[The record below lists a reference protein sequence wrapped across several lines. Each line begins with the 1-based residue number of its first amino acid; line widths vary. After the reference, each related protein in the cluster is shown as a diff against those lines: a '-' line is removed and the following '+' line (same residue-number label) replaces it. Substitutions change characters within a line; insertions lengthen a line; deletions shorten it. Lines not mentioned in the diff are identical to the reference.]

1 MMEMLKQ
8 VIFEMKHQKMMT
20 WVSTGGIALS
30 IFLVMVFFMVDKLS
44 TVEVAPESN
53 RSRMLYGGQYELGW
67 HDNPYLYKCGSM
79 SLKNAKKI
87 YSGLQGVEK
96 IAFTSDIILPKYIGL
111 PGKVSYPL
119 DINTTDAEF
128 WKMYDFNFISGK
140 PFDEASVKSG
150 VKVAVIT
157 QSVAR
162 KLFESDDV
170 IGKQISI
177 DQVPYTVVGV
187 IKDVIQ
193 SMKATYSMVYIPL
206 PLSEQININ
215 EFGNIMIHVLMKK
228 GVKEDEIRDQVKA
241 RFDRLIKEYAKDSI
255 KLFYRGQPY
264 NAEVFGKFEI
274 RGNATPGISIYRKK
288 QFVTYTILLLLPAI
302 NLCCIMRGRLRHRVS
317 EIGVRR
323 AFGAKISDII
333 IQLLYENFIITVIGG
348 MIGFGLSL
356 ITVYFASD
364 YFFNTTELNPASIGF
379 VSNRPEL
386 PMLIT
391 WNNFFI
397 SIGACFVLN
406 LISAFL
412 PAWIASLMEPAEAI
426 SKSRK

>member
-1 MMEMLKQ
+1 MLKQ

-67 HDNPYLYKCGSM
+67 QDNPYLYKCGSM